1 MLIDAT
7 LAGLA
12 LSVFGNELVL
22 VVTMSI
28 MLLVSLLMVGSLQ
41 LLAIAQPF
49 LVLGAVIGYTVQLSG
64 LLELDLLALSCLFA
78 YAGLIGFWPTGRP
91 VV

>member
-12 LSVFGNELVL
+12 LGVFSNELVL

-28 MLLVSLLMVGSLQ
+28 MLLVSLQ

-49 LVLGAVIGYTVQLSG
+49 LVLGAVFGYTFQLSG
-64 LLELDLLALSCLFA
+64 LSELDLLALSCLFA
-78 YAGLIGFWPTGRP
+78 YVGLIGFWPTGRP

>member
-12 LSVFGNELVL
+12 LGVFSNELVL

-49 LVLGAVIGYTVQLSG
+49 LVLGAVFGYTFQLSG
-64 LLELDLLALSCLFA
+64 LSELDLLALSCLFA
-78 YAGLIGFWPTGRP
+78 YVGLIGFWPTGRP

>member
-12 LSVFGNELVL
+12 LGEFSNELVL

-28 MLLVSLLMVGSLQ
+28 MLLVSLQ

-49 LVLGAVIGYTVQLSG
+49 LVLGAVIGYTFQLSG
-64 LLELDLLALSCLFA
+64 LSELDLLALSCLFA
-78 YAGLIGFWPTGRP
+78 YVGLIGFWPTGRP

>member
-12 LSVFGNELVL
+12 LDVFSNELVL
-22 VVTMSI
+22 VVTKSI

-41 LLAIAQPF
+41 LLAIEQPF
-49 LVLGAVIGYTVQLSG
+49 LVLGAVIGYTFQLSG
-64 LLELDLLALSCLFA
+64 LLKPDLLALSCLLV
-78 YAGLIGFWPTGRP
+78 YVGLIGFWPTGRP

>member
-1 MLIDAT
+1 LIDAT

-12 LSVFGNELVL
+12 LGVFSNELVL

-28 MLLVSLLMVGSLQ
+28 MLLVNLLMVGSLQ

-49 LVLGAVIGYTVQLSG
+49 LVLGAVFGYTFQLSG
-64 LLELDLLALSCLFA
+64 LLELDLLALTCPA
-78 YAGLIGFWPTGRP
+78 NGRYLSDRIQLLN
-91 VV
+91 